1 MDHLELKND
10 LRSSPL
16 FSEDFKKTCTVLEF
30 LIYSGKNFM
39 FSHLKGKGILGT
51 CCAAHIYPML
61 WKSKEIL
68 LFWILHKIME
78 IICFSAIMFVSVT
91 C

>member
-30 LIYSGKNFM
+30 LIYSGMEFHVFTPLRAKAFWARAVRHI
-39 FSHLKGKGILGT
+39 FTQCCGKAKKF
-51 CCAAHIYPML
+51 CCFGYCTKS
-61 WKSKEIL
+61 WK
-68 LFWILHKIME
+68 
-78 IICFSAIMFVSVT
+78 
-91 C
+91 